1 MDSKDYNK
9 SMGKKRKSCK
19 EDEDEY
25 EIDPVPKHL
34 VVAHLRNQEKRLIII
49 LENAQLETVKV
60 RNILRLDR
68 CNRNSTHTE
77 YMLYVFAFDF
87 RWEILFSY

>member
-1 MDSKDYNK
+1 
-9 SMGKKRKSCK
+9 MGKKRKLGTK
-19 EDEDEY
+19 DDEY

-60 RNILRLDR
+60 SNVLRLGR
-68 CNRNSTHTE
+68 RS
-77 YMLYVFAFDF
+77 
-87 RWEILFSY
+87 

>member
-1 MDSKDYNK
+1 
-9 SMGKKRKSCK
+9 MGKKRKVGHK
-19 EDEDEY
+19 ENEY

-34 VVAHLRNQEKRLIII
+34 VVAHLQNQEKRLIIV

-60 RNILRLDR
+60 RNILRLVR
-68 CNRNSTHTE
+68 RRWNRELTCVHCVTYCHS
-77 YMLYVFAFDF
+77 AFDF

>member
-1 MDSKDYNK
+1 
-9 SMGKKRKSCK
+9 MGKKRKFEHK
-19 EDEDEY
+19 EDEY

-60 RNILRLDR
+60 RSILRLG
-68 CNRNSTHTE
+68 
-77 YMLYVFAFDF
+77 
-87 RWEILFSY
+87 